1 MVVLGKDKSGCSVTA
16 AGIAQISK
24 DNPEN
29 GNGRMNSIK
38 AIRECFSQ
46 MQTKVKYAVCG
57 VSGRDVAVR
66 DFEFAPLEDDEITAA
81 VSLEASQVCP
91 FNDTDIA
98 VDYQVIPND
107 EAKTKGVLV
116 AATNTIVADKTQLI
130 KDAGLKCVLMDVDG
144 LALLNCHNHLT
155 NGRETSS
162 TGQPVAI
169 LNVGASHTTLAIM
182 DRNGWPFIRDM
193 SHAGDDIVKQIAV
206 QNNVSIDTVKGILF
220 RDEPA
225 GELNLRDSLEKT
237 CQRLITDIVGTLR
250 YYATQTKS
258 MEVESILVCGGF
270 ALAKRFIDLLNSRL
284 GIQTILWN
292 PFDHMRIKSN
302 QRCEELCSK
311 TGPAMAVAAGLAM
324 RTIS

>member
-1 MVVLGKDKSGCSVTA
+1 MVVLGKDKSGYSVTA
-16 AGIAQISK
+16 AGIARIAK
-24 DNPEN
+24 GDPEN

-46 MQTKVKYAVCG
+46 MQARVKYAVSG
-57 VSGRDVAVR
+57 VSGQAVAVR
-66 DFEFAPLEDDEITAA
+66 DFEFAPLQGDEITAA

-98 VDYQVIPND
+98 VDYQVIPD
-107 EAKTKGVLV
+107 SEAKTKGVLV
-116 AATNTIVADKTQLI
+116 AATNTIVTNKTQLI

-144 LALLNCHNHLT
+144 LALLNCYKNLG
-155 NGRETSS
+155 NGGETSP
-162 TGQPVAI
+162 TGRSVAI

-182 DRNGWPFIRDM
+182 DRNGWPFLRDI
-193 SHAGDDIVKQIAV
+193 SQAGDDIVKQIAA
-206 QNNVSIDTVKGILF
+206 QHETSIDTVKSILF

-258 MEVESILVCGGF
+258 TEVESILVCGGF
-270 ALAKRFIDLLNSRL
+270 ALAKGFIDLLNSRL
-284 GIQTILWN
+284 GTEAILWN

-302 QRCEELCSK
+302 QHCGELCSK
-311 TGPAMAVAAGLAM
+311 TGPAMVVAAGLAM